1 MLVMHI
7 QIEKIG
13 ISYFHE
19 GSLNFL
25 LNTEEPFDSIASR
38 LANDPSFGK
47 ESS

>member
-7 QIEKIG
+7 QMQRIS

-25 LNTEEPFDSIASR
+25 LNTEEPFDAIASR
-38 LANDPSFGK
+38 LANDLSFGK